1 MQFSLTNA
9 VDVLAVSLFLYLL
22 VVLSGHRRR
31 GGLPFPPGPPTW
43 PIIGNLLD
51 APKNAPWI
59 AYSDMS
65 KKYGRHLILG
75 NCVALAAWLKRGF
88 QGDVIC
94 LRIFSQV
101 IVVLCSVSAIKD
113 LLEKRG
119 EIYSDRPH
127 LPITEMFVFV
137 TLFCSH

>member
-1 MQFSLTNA
+1 
-9 VDVLAVSLFLYLL
+9 
-22 VVLSGHRRR
+22 
-31 GGLPFPPGPPTW
+31 PTLW

-51 APKNAPWI
+51 VPKNAPWI
-59 AYSDMS
+59 AYSKMS
-65 KKYGRHLILG
+65 KKYGRHSFSGIGLPR
-75 NCVALAAWLKRGF
+75 LKRVS

-101 IVVLCSVSAIKD
+101 VVVLCSVSAVKD

-127 LPITEMFVFV
+127 LPILEMFVLESF
-137 TLFCSH
+137 F